1 MKILIQY
8 LILGI
13 LLSRC
18 SSGSDKNSGI
28 ELSKVPWKYGEGLN
42 VGDWLDFGPGVYTM
56 QHDTIFENNR
66 PIAVVLSI
74 KRGSFGDDDE
84 MEIVSINGKERGIYH
99 SK

>member
-42 VGDWLDFGPGVYTM
+42 VGDWLDFGPGVYKM
-56 QHDTIFENNR
+56 RRDTIFENNR
-66 PIAVVLSI
+66 PIAVVLNI